1 MSDNSH
7 RLSLPVRT
15 LIRFLLTIGLVWAL
29 ATFLEDYVFI
39 SGGFIAYV
47 IIGALLTLMNLL
59 VRPVLNAVTLPL
71 RLLATILAL
80 IIVNGLFLGITY
92 WIAMRMDPSLV
103 TFEILGGVGGWIVV
117 MLILGIANWLMKIIL
132 K

>member
-103 TFEILGGVGGWIVV
+103 TFEILGASAAGSSSC
-117 MLILGIANWLMKIIL
+117 
-132 K
+132 